1 MRALLGGAVGAL
13 ALACAPAA
21 YVITTATPAGATT
34 VSNEAQLRSAFDTD
48 GQITLANDITLTD
61 CGSGDVDRNTSDAA
75 LVLEGAG
82 HTITQTCP
90 DVRVL
95 DVNTNSAVTLRDV
108 TVTGGNT
115 GGDGGGINMSSNN
128 GGGGDLTV
136 ERSTFTGNTGCDGGA
151 IHALPDGSAVSI
163 VASTIAGN
171 TANSDGGAV
180 DMDNE
185 DNLTLTNSTVT
196 KNSSVDTAALDVDS
210 PGVLSLVYATVVAN
224 TEGTTVCPDSV
235 SADDDPVSSSEADP
249 DGVHAA
255 QIASVNISAES
266 DPSIFRSFGSVVA
279 LHGGGLP
286 NCDVV
291 NPDSQGYN
299 FSDDSTCGFTATG
312 DRQDAGDPGL
322 GALAG
327 NGGPTQTMLP
337 GAGSPLLDAIPPG
350 SCQADGAAGVSTDQR
365 GITRPQGSG
374 CDIGAVEVEVVA
386 PAPIVITVTP
396 TFTG

>member
-128 GGGGDLTV
+128 GGGGDLT
-136 ERSTFTGNTGCDGGA
+136 
-151 IHALPDGSAVSI
+151 
-163 VASTIAGN
+163 
-171 TANSDGGAV
+171 
-180 DMDNE
+180 
-185 DNLTLTNSTVT
+185 
-196 KNSSVDTAALDVDS
+196 
-210 PGVLSLVYATVVAN
+210 
-224 TEGTTVCPDSV
+224 
-235 SADDDPVSSSEADP
+235 DDRREHGELGRRRGRHGQRGQPDP
-249 DGVHAA
+249 DELDGHEEQQRRHGCA
-255 QIASVNISAES
+255 
-266 DPSIFRSFGSVVA
+266 RRRLTRSVVA
-279 LHGGGLP
+279 RVRHR
-286 NCDVV
+286 CREHRRDH
-291 NPDSQGYN
+291 
-299 FSDDSTCGFTATG
+299 
-312 DRQDAGDPGL
+312 R
-322 GALAG
+322 
-327 NGGPTQTMLP
+327 LP
-337 GAGSPLLDAIPPG
+337 GQRERRRRS
-350 SCQADGAAGVSTDQR
+350 GVVER
-365 GITRPQGSG
+365 G
-374 CDIGAVEVEVVA
+374 
-386 PAPIVITVTP
+386 
-396 TFTG
+396 